1 MGVVPLAIVI
11 QVTVINER
19 KKNCL
24 PKIDRSIPAIVSEPE
39 QNNEHE
45 NRLVG
50 AVLGPRGL
58 NTLPSVVSAQQSCDL
73 H

>member
-11 QVTVINER
+11 QVIVIIKE
-19 KKNCL
+19 KKTCL
-24 PKIDRSIPAIVSEPE
+24 SKINRSISAIVSGPE

-58 NTLPSVVSAQQSCDL
+58 NTLPSVVSEQQSCDL